1 MKIYKAL
8 IMLMITA
15 VFVSCGCNRNNNPE
29 KNEQSE
35 VKKPVLSGNNS
46 GSAASN
52 PKMKTD
58 ATPGFSNKFERG
70 AKQRESI
77 VDKFDDNGNLIER
90 TDSNFDKNGNISKKN
105 RYTYKYNDRGL
116 RIEQCYYATTA
127 DDMPIMSNV
136 NYIKY
141 NEKGQK
147 IENIFISYDQDGNE
161 ITWAKNL
168 FKNDNDNH
176 LIQDEGYN
184 KQGIIMNKV
193 VYNYEN
199 GMLVSEYFFDFDAN
213 GKPINKKTMTYNEF
227 GKVLDSKDEK
237 LK

>member
-1 MKIYKAL
+1 MKMYKAL
-8 IMLMITA
+8 IMLMIA
-15 VFVSCGCNRNNNPE
+15 AFFVSCGCNRNNKSGE
-29 KNEQSE
+29 NEQSE
-35 VKKPVLSGNNS
+35 VKKPVLTENKG
-46 GSAASN
+46 AAPSDA
-52 PKMKTD
+52 KMKTD
-58 ATPGFSNKFERG
+58 SKPGFANKFERG

-105 RYTYKYNDRGL
+105 RYTYKYDSRGL
-116 RIEQCYYATTA
+116 RIEQWYYAFTP
-127 DDMPIMSNV
+127 DDQPIMSNV

-147 IENIFISYDQDGNE
+147 IENIFISYDKDGSE
-161 ITWAKNL
+161 ITWAKNV
-168 FKNDNDNH
+168 FKNDNEDH
-176 LIQDEGYN
+176 IIQDEGYN
-184 KQGIIMNKV
+184 KQGIIINKV

-199 GMLVSEYFFDFDAN
+199 GMLVSENFFDFDAT